1 MNIREGTIALG
12 LLGAGFLGGAYY
24 GSGVFADLER
34 VSLRE
39 RLEERR
45 KERDEARKERDDLK
59 RKYDEL
65 WEQHRRRPFRESIDP
80 KNTVKHIDRIEQLD
94 HTSWEANEP

>member
-1 MNIREGTIALG
+1 MNVREGTFAIALIG
-12 LLGAGFLGGAYY
+12 GGFIGGAYY

-45 KERDEARKERDDLK
+45 KERDEARAERDAAK
-59 RKYDEL
+59 KAYDEL
-65 WEQHRRRPFRESIDP
+65 WEQHRRRPFREAPIDP
-80 KNTVKHIDRIEQLD
+80 NKTVKHLD
-94 HTSWEANEP
+94 HDSWEALP